1 MKKGGG
7 VRSRSSSGAITR
19 VLLAVCATALMALVL
34 SATAGAAAVTPTSLT
49 DCFGTISPDSGAK
62 AAGEPNLLDYKFR
75 CNYGVTAY
83 TVLVAQVGDGKFGGT
98 IDDYNPAPEVFEAD
112 GLTPATTESITC
124 EGTTPGF
131 GINCNFGTLG
141 ASLTGGFYAE
151 GSIDPTAPYCK
162 HLPTDAAGKTI
173 DKPGTVA
180 IPKAV
185 VELVAT
191 DTTGGQN
198 GPFILGYVKTS
209 KCPTVPNVVP
219 APKPPKSSG
228 HGTKKKHKG

>member
-1 MKKGGG
+1 MHAFPTNLIDPIHLPLFVSGLGGFPCLDTTNGRFASQGKKGGECA
-7 VRSRSSSGAITR
+7 VDLHRARSHESYWR
-19 VLLAVCATALMALVL
+19 
-34 SATAGAAAVTPTSLT
+34 
-49 DCFGTISPDSGAK
+49 
-62 AAGEPNLLDYKFR
+62 
-75 CNYGVTAY
+75 
-83 TVLVAQVGDGKFGGT
+83 KFGGT
-98 IDDYNPAPEVFEAD
+98 VDDYNPAPEVFEAD

-131 GINCNFGTLG
+131 GINCNFGTQG
-141 ASLTGGFYAE
+141 ASLTGGFWAE
-151 GSIDPTAPYCK
+151 GSIDPTAPYCR

-198 GPFILGYVKTS
+198 GPFILGYPKGTT
-209 KCPTVPNVVP
+209 CPKVAKVVP
-219 APKPPKSSG
+219 TPKP
-228 HGTKKKHKG
+228 